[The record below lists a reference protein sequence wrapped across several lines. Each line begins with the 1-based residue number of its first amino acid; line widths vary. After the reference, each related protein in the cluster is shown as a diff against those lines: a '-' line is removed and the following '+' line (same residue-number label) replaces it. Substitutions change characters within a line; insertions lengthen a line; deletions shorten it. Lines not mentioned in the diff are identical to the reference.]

1 MDHLDRREAIRA
13 AKELLEA
20 RPVYLD
26 TETTGLNASSEVVE
40 ICVLDHDG
48 RSLMNQLVRPSI
60 PIPSDASRIHGIT
73 EVMVATEPTWDEVWP
88 AVEQAISGRMVAVY
102 NAEYDLMVMRQSNRK
117 RGLIWRA
124 PSDQFTCL
132 MKLYARFY
140 GEWNPARHS
149 YRWQSLDQAARQC
162 GIYAGQRHRAYEDAL
177 LARSVLEHVA
187 AQGD

>member
-26 TETTGLNASSEVVE
+26 TETTGLDASSEVVE

-48 RSLMNQLVRPSI
+48 RSLVNQLVRPSI

-88 AVEQAISGRMVAVY
+88 AVARAISGRRVAVY
-102 NAEYDLMVMRQSNRK
+102 NAEYDVMVMRQSHRK
-117 RGLIWRA
+117 HGLVWPA
-124 PSDQFTCL
+124 PLGQFTCL
-132 MKLYARFY
+132 MKLYARY
-140 GEWNPARHS
+140 HGEWNSARHS

-162 GIYAGQRHRAYEDAL
+162 GIVAGQRHRAYEDTL
-177 LARSVLEHVA
+177 LARAVLEHMA